1 MMRVTT
7 IARFV
12 ACAAAVALS
21 WHATDALAE
30 APIKIGVIQ
39 TYSGPLSTPGTDA
52 SNGFTLFFE
61 QKGYKVAGR
70 TIELLKE
77 DDAANPA
84 QAMERVRRLVER
96 ENVHVLSGIT
106 SSAVAYAV
114 RDYVDSK
121 EVPLIVMGSAG
132 ANGITNERASPYIFR
147 ASFANHQF
155 NAPFGPYACQKLGYK
170 RIAVMASDFVTGHEQ
185 SKAFKD
191 SYEKAGCKV
200 VKQIFAPLGTVDFAP
215 FLTQVPTGEVDA
227 VWAMFFGADAIGFV
241 KQYDALGLKAK
252 LPLVGSGGLPD
263 ERLLHPMGR
272 SSVGITTAMFYTA
285 TFDTPANK
293 AFTEA
298 YNAKYKTV
306 TDATSA
312 SGYTAA
318 MAIAAAIEA
327 VNGRIEDKKAFLEA
341 LRKVEL
347 PNSPL
352 GRFRFDEKQNVI
364 FDMVVTRVEEQNG
377 TFLPKVIDEL
387 ATDVDQFWQYKP

>member
-1 MMRVTT
+1 
-7 IARFV
+7 
-12 ACAAAVALS
+12 
-21 WHATDALAE
+21 
-30 APIKIGVIQ
+30 
-39 TYSGPLSTPGTDA
+39 
-52 SNGFTLFFE
+52 
-61 QKGYKVAGR
+61 
-70 TIELLKE
+70 
-77 DDAANPA
+77 
-84 QAMERVRRLVER
+84 
-96 ENVHVLSGIT
+96 
-106 SSAVAYAV
+106 
-114 RDYVDSK
+114 
-121 EVPLIVMGSAG
+121 
-132 ANGITNERASPYIFR
+132 
-147 ASFANHQF
+147 
-155 NAPFGPYACQKLGYK
+155 
-170 RIAVMASDFVTGHEQ
+170 
-185 SKAFKD
+185 
-191 SYEKAGCKV
+191 
-200 VKQIFAPLGTVDFAP
+200 
-215 FLTQVPTGEVDA
+215 
-227 VWAMFFGADAIGFV
+227 
-241 KQYDALGLKAK
+241 
-252 LPLVGSGGLPD
+252 
-263 ERLLHPMGR
+263 
-272 SSVGITTAMFYTA
+272 